1 MSLRELVGP
10 VSRIFARILAGFLIG
25 RGYTSEEVV
34 SSYLPDIEMVLGFAL
49 WAMTELLY
57 AQAKKRGWAT

>member
-1 MSLRELVGP
+1 MKDLVGP
-10 VSRIFARILAGFLIG
+10 IARILARILAGFLIG
-25 RGYTSEEVV
+25 RGYGSEDAIY
-34 SSYLPDIEMVLGFAL
+34 SYLPDIEMILGFAL